1 MVRSRVSIALAVF
14 VLPAGMLAQSP
25 TPVPSEGFVAA
36 SIKPADQRLGR
47 RAGPDHYYGVSTL
60 DRLLFET
67 FDLPSFLMF
76 GLPGW
81 AFDERWEVSAKADGP
96 RSREQMR
103 PLLRA
108 LLEDRFSLRVRHE
121 RRDLPVYELV
131 HARADRQPGPALKAA
146 TGECDPFTNGQRPFS
161 ESRIGRNRLSIC
173 LGPLFGANDRVVVQV
188 HNYRMQ
194 QFANL
199 LRSTAGRAV
208 VDRTGLTGL
217 FDIEFDFRGGPFLPG
232 DTPDSNIPSLE
243 TALRESL
250 GLKLQ
255 SARGMVD
262 VLIIDSVERPTPN

>member
-1 MVRSRVSIALAVF
+1 MVRALVGLAVALCA
-14 VLPAGMLAQSP
+14 LPFGIAAQSP
-25 TPVPSEGFVAA
+25 PSSERFVAA
-36 SIKPADQRLGR
+36 SIKPADQRLGG
-47 RAGPDHYYGVSTL
+47 RAGPDRYYGVSTL

-108 LLEDRFSLRVRHE
+108 LLEDRFSLRVHHE

-131 HARADRQPGPALKAA
+131 HARADRQTGPALKAA
-146 TGECDPFTNGQRPFS
+146 TGECDPFANGQRPFS

-188 HNYRMQ
+188 HNYRIQ

-199 LRSTAGRAV
+199 LRSSVGRAV

-217 FDIEFDFRGGPFLPG
+217 FDIEFEFRPGPFLPG
-232 DTPDSNIPSLE
+232 DTLDSDVPSLE

-262 VLIIDSVERPTPN
+262 VLVIDSVERPSPN